1 MLSALRLFLFVSSIM
16 LLSACASKGEVNPQK
31 EIALTGTGQARITG
45 NSTHNHEFL
54 RGYDR
59 LVMITSLDE
68 ESMYRWGWT
77 TEYPES
83 LLISPGKHTIG
94 VQFRTTYGLATGKLW
109 FEAESEKT
117 YIIRTKAQGY
127 GISFWI
133 EDMASG
139 NTIGGVFTGEDPET
153 LPQSAKK

>member
-1 MLSALRLFLFVSSIM
+1 MLTTLRLFLLVSSIAF
-16 LLSACASKGEVNPQK
+16 LSACVSKGEVNPQK
-31 EIALTGTGQARITG
+31 ELVLTGTGQARITG
-45 NSTHNHEFL
+45 NSTHNHEVL

-94 VQFRTTYGLATGKLW
+94 VQFRTGYSLAQGKLW
-109 FEAESEKT
+109 FVAESEKS
-117 YIIRTKAQGY
+117 YIVRTEAKGY

-139 NTIGGVFTGEDPET
+139 NTVGGFFTGENP
-153 LPQSAKK
+153 